1 MRSGAIHDVISAIIY
16 CLINAVDGCGDH
28 APTKPVGVS
37 LCMGAGGQ
45 CTMEYSVPEFI
56 LDIYACLY
64 QEVDLHVIMY
74 SNVSVQLNSAPLP
87 VSGDGHGDYNFKNIC
102 LSLN

>member
-28 APTKPVGVS
+28 ATTKPVYVWS
-37 LCMGAGGQ
+37 CMGAGGQ
-45 CTMEYSVPEFI
+45 CKMEYSVPEFI

-64 QEVDLHVIMY
+64 HEVDLHVMY
-74 SNVSVQLNSAPLP
+74 ANLSVQLNCAPSA
-87 VSGDGHGDYNFKNIC
+87 F
-102 LSLN
+102 